1 MRSGVDSD
9 WPQEEARRFH
19 GSRTADDAIGGGE
32 ERDTFGDGCFGERLR
47 GCGGGRCVDV
57 LECDE
62 AEVVE
67 RAAERGGEL
76 DCGTIAED
84 DWGAWLQHDEDFRWR
99 RGHLP
104 SFIISTHATSARS
117 RSYLPLAE
125 CPLDYSP
132 ARAHRPHSAGPP
144 R

>member
-1 MRSGVDSD
+1 MLRLQQRHVLGGERPIVRSGVDSD

-32 ERDTFGDGCFGERLR
+32 ERDAFGDGRFGERLR
-47 GCGGGRCVDV
+47 GCGGGGCVDV

-76 DCGTIAED
+76 DCDHGRLGRVGCHTI
-84 DWGAWLQHDEDFRWR
+84 EDFRWR

-104 SFIISTHATSARS
+104 SQDFYTRNLGA
-117 RSYLPLAE
+117 LPLLLAFGRM
-125 CPLDYSP
+125 PFGL
-132 ARAHRPHSAGPP
+132 
-144 R
+144 